1 MATTGVSITP
11 ATAIAAAPPPLAMAP
26 ALVARP
32 SVAPSPGPG
41 TPGSITSKEWVIPP
55 RPKPG
60 RKPATDTPPTK
71 RKAQNRAAQRAF
83 RERRAARVQ
92 ELEEQIKE
100 IEDGHEVRIA
110 AFTEQISNLSREVEQ
125 AREEVNWWRDRCHSL
140 EKEVSI
146 ERSAKE
152 ALVKEFRSSVHASG
166 SHHSSS
172 TIPDSVPIP
181 PRNRPSTR
189 SSRIEDVVP
198 TGTEQIAED
207 VQENVPSGCNSC
219 TSTHCQCIEDAFGMP
234 IDTHESS
241 RARHPPH
248 GVGSPV
254 REMSDPKI
262 KPDPEEMEI
271 DFTSR
276 FAAVPVQT
284 SSSINT
290 NNNRNVSSP
299 PVDPCGFCQD
309 GTPCICAEMAAQEQ
323 QPQHQQ
329 RGRGNSFENNRL
341 APIQS
346 LSQFTPPPSDGD
358 VRSEVTLP
366 PISQAANSCANGPGT
381 CAQCLADPRS
391 TLFCKTLAASRSA
404 SGTPAAGG
412 CCGGKGTDGGCCM
425 SRNAPTTSAT
435 RNDSSMPAQSAAP
448 MSSTPSALTL
458 SCADAFTT
466 LSRHPN
472 FNRASDEISTWLP
485 KLHTLPNP
493 QDLALAEAR
502 GGRAAMEVEAASV
515 MGVLRYFDRRF
526 AEK

>member
-1 MATTGVSITP
+1 MASTGVSLTP
-11 ATAIAAAPPPLAMAP
+11 APAIAPAMSIAP
-26 ALVARP
+26 ALAARP

-92 ELEEQIKE
+92 ELEEQMKE
-100 IEDGHEVRIA
+100 VEDEHDVRVA
-110 AFTEQISNLSREVEQ
+110 ALNEQIHNLSQEVEQ
-125 AREEVNWWRDRCHSL
+125 SREEMSWWRDRCHSL

-152 ALVKEFRSSVHASG
+152 ALVKEFRTSISAPSSNK
-166 SHHSSS
+166 SSS
-172 TIPDSVPIP
+172 IPDSVPLP
-181 PRNRPSTR
+181 PRTRPSTR
-189 SSRIEDVVP
+189 SSRMEDVVS
-198 TGTEQIAED
+198 TNADRNKDDDQD
-207 VQENVPSGCNSC
+207 NVPLGCSNCSSG
-219 TSTHCQCIEDAFGMP
+219 HCQCIEDAFGMP

-241 RARHPPH
+241 RSRHPPH
-248 GVGSPV
+248 GVGSPQ
-254 REMSDPKI
+254 RERAEPTI

-271 DFTSR
+271 DFTAR
-276 FAAVPVQT
+276 FSGVPAQ
-284 SSSINT
+284 SSSHNHSNS
-290 NNNRNVSSP
+290 NNNNNEVSSP

-323 QPQHQQ
+323 Q
-329 RGRGNSFENNRL
+329 RGRRNSFENNRL

-366 PISQAANSCANGPGT
+366 PISQATNPCANGPGT
-381 CAQCLADPRS
+381 CAQCQADPRS

-404 SGTPAAGG
+404 SGTPSGGG
-412 CCGGKGTDGGCCM
+412 CCGGKGADGGCCM
-425 SRNAPTTSAT
+425 SRNAPTTPAT
-435 RNDSSMPAQSAAP
+435 RSHPSMPPQPAIP
-448 MSSTPSALTL
+448 KPSTPNSLTL

-472 FNRASDEISTWLP
+472 FSKASDEISSWLP

-493 QDLALAEAR
+493 RDLAMAESR
-502 GGRAAMEVEAASV
+502 DSRAAMEVEAASV

>member
-11 ATAIAAAPPPLAMAP
+11 APAAATSPVALALAPAP
-26 ALVARP
+26 ALAARP
-32 SVAPSPGPG
+32 SVAASPGPG
-41 TPGSITSKEWVIPP
+41 TPASITSRDWVIPP

-100 IEDGHEVRIA
+100 IEDGHEVRVA
-110 AFTEQISNLSREVEQ
+110 ALTEQISNLSREVEQ
-125 AREEVNWWRDRCHSL
+125 CREEMNWWRDRSHSL

-152 ALVKEFRSSVHASG
+152 ALVKEFRTSL
-166 SHHSSS
+166 SSS
-172 TIPDSVPIP
+172 SRNKSPVIPDSVRLP
-181 PRNRPSTR
+181 PRSRPSTR
-189 SSRIEDVVP
+189 SSRAGDVAVTSADRNEED
-198 TGTEQIAED
+198 GA
-207 VQENVPSGCNSC
+207 ENVPLGCSNCS
-219 TSTHCQCIEDAFGMP
+219 STHCQCIEDAFAMP
-234 IDTHESS
+234 IDTNESI

-248 GVGSPV
+248 GVGSPE
-254 REMSDPKI
+254 RENAEPAI
-262 KPDPEEMEI
+262 KADPEEMEI

-276 FAAVPVQT
+276 LAGAPAQAT
-284 SSSINT
+284 SNNDTT
-290 NNNRNVSSP
+290 NAEASSP

-323 QPQHQQ
+323 TRH
-329 RGRGNSFENNRL
+329 RNSFENNRL

-358 VRSEVTLP
+358 ARSEVTLP
-366 PISQAANSCANGPGT
+366 SIGQATNPCANGPGT

-404 SGTPAAGG
+404 SGTPSGGG
-412 CCGGKGTDGGCCM
+412 CCGGKGADGGCCM
-425 SRNAPTTSAT
+425 SRNAPAAQFTPNTAA
-435 RNDSSMPAQSAAP
+435 MPPRPTAP
-448 MSSTPSALTL
+448 KPASPNALTL

-472 FNRASDEISTWLP
+472 FSRASDELSTWLP

-493 QDLALAEAR
+493 RDLGLIENR